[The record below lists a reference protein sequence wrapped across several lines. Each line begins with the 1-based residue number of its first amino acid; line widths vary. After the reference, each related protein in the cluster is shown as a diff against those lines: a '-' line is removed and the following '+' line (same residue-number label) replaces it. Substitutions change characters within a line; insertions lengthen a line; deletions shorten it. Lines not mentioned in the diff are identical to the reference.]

1 MDSKN
6 NRLIP
11 NIDTYMDSEL
21 IGKYKDII
29 KANVLVIG
37 PSGVGK
43 STLINEIFGKDICN
57 VSHCKPC
64 TQEFNYYDSHKYI
77 NIYDSKGLEHDTN
90 MEQFIGEVNKFLMS
104 KNNTTNPDEHIYIA
118 LYCLGESRLLD
129 SDIQLLNTLKKNN
142 VQPILVFTKS
152 DLKQDDEIAGLKQ
165 TAKEYG
171 LNMQDVFFIAAKDGM
186 YYEDTSDEIKNGTAA
201 LLKKMIECAPDTY
214 KQSLIMAQQ
223 VDINNKIE
231 YITNLKAEAYKIIT
245 KAVGLAAAA
254 GAIPI
259 PGPDAVVITPV
270 QLNMVKE
277 LAELY
282 DFSVK
287 ECKEMIL
294 PLISQMAG
302 TMIARNLVKFVPG
315 LGSLVGAT
323 TAALFTG
330 GMGYLCVNRF
340 ETRAISLA
348 KGEAPK
354 PMLFDLDSLL
364 EFVNIF
370 ENTKK

>member
-1 MDSKN
+1 
-6 NRLIP
+6 
-11 NIDTYMDSEL
+11 
-21 IGKYKDII
+21 
-29 KANVLVIG
+29 
-37 PSGVGK
+37 
-43 STLINEIFGKDICN
+43 
-57 VSHCKPC
+57 
-64 TQEFNYYDSHKYI
+64 
-77 NIYDSKGLEHDTN
+77 

-129 SDIQLLNTLKKNN
+129 SDIQLLNALKKNN
-142 VQPILVFTKS
+142 VHPILVFTKS
-152 DLKQDDEIAGLKQ
+152 DLKQDDEIAGLRQ

-171 LNMQDVFFIAAKDGM
+171 FNMQDVFFVVAKDGM
-186 YYEDTSDEIKNGTAA
+186 YYEETSDEIKNGMA
-201 LLKKMIECAPDTY
+201 LLLHRMIECAPDAY

-231 YITNLKAEAYKIIT
+231 YIINLKTEAYKIIT

-259 PGPDAVVITPV
+259 PGSDAVVITPV
-270 QLNMVKE
+270 QLNMVKN

-282 DFSVK
+282 HFSVK

-294 PLISQMAG
+294 PLIGQMAG
-302 TMIARNLVKFVPG
+302 IMVARNLLKIFPG
-315 LGSLVGAT
+315 LGSLIGAS
-323 TAALFTG
+323 TAAILTG
-330 GMGYLCVNRF
+330 GIGYLCVNRF
-340 ETRAISLA
+340 ETRAMSLA

-364 EFVNIF
+364 EFMNIF